1 MIPLS
6 RERSAKAVSPKFRA
20 PKKSAKD
27 KELLLAQRDF
37 LSGVAQEVPFQST
50 FWKTAKKQLKK
61 ESGGKC
67 AYCEANTEI
76 VAHGDVE
83 HYRPKS
89 VYWWLAYTYDN
100 YLYACQ
106 ICNQVYKSDNFPIAG
121 TTLFQGPAI
130 SATTTDTEIDLLAGR
145 ISPDPLAVDADYT
158 LEAYLAEHRKEMAF
172 LLNPYFDDPSEY
184 LGYEA
189 DDLTKEVKVVPTK
202 PEYAEHVKAAEDYY
216 GLNRIELRNYRYK
229 TYKTYQ
235 LFKRS
240 LLKLS
245 DETLKAEVS
254 QQLEEMQAK
263 DYLFAGMNRYFDVHP
278 VVSS

>member
-1 MIPLS
+1 MILLT
-6 RERSAKAVSPKFRA
+6 RERSAKAISLKFRA

-27 KELLLAQRDF
+27 KELLFAQRDF
-37 LSGVAQEVPFQST
+37 LSGASKEVHFQST

-100 YLYACQ
+100 YLYARQ
-106 ICNQVYKSDNFPIAG
+106 ICNQIYKSDNFPIAG
-121 TTLFQGPAI
+121 TTLFQSPIITA
-130 SATTTDTEIDLLAGR
+130 STTNAEIEQLAGH
-145 ISPDPLAVDADYT
+145 ISPDPLTVDADYT
-158 LEAYLAEHRKEMAF
+158 LAAYMDEHRKEMAF

-184 LGYEA
+184 FAYEA
-189 DDLTKEVKVVPTK
+189 DDLTKEVKIVPAKT
-202 PEYAEHVKAAEDYY
+202 EYADHVKAAEDYY

-229 TYKTYQ
+229 TYKIYQ
-235 LFKRS
+235 LFKQS
-240 LLKLS
+240 LSKLS
-245 DETLKAEVS
+245 DETLKAQVL
-254 QQLEEMQAK
+254 QQLEEMRANN
-263 DYLFAGMNRYFDVHP
+263 YLFAGMNRYFDIQT
-278 VVSS
+278 S

>member
-1 MIPLS
+1 MIPLT

-20 PKKSAKD
+20 PKKKAKD

-37 LSGVAQEVPFQST
+37 LSGASKEMLFQSA
-50 FWKTAKKQLKK
+50 FWKAAKTQLKK

-67 AYCEANTEI
+67 AYCEATTEI

-121 TTLFQGPAI
+121 TILFKSPVI
-130 SATTTDTEIDLLAGR
+130 TVSTTDAEIDHLAGH

-158 LEAYLAEHRKEMAF
+158 LSTYLDEHRKEMAF
-172 LLNPYFDDPSEY
+172 LLNPYFDDPGEY
-184 LGYEA
+184 FAYEA
-189 DDLTKEVKVVPTK
+189 DDLTKEVKVVPAK
-202 PEYAEHVKAAEDYY
+202 PEYAKHVKAAEDYY
-216 GLNRIELRNYRYK
+216 GLNRIELRNFRYK
-229 TYKTYQ
+229 TYKAYQ
-235 LFKRS
+235 LFKR
-240 LLKLS
+240 LFATLS
-245 DETLKAEVS
+245 DETLQAEVL
-254 QQLEEMQAK
+254 QQLEEMRANN
-263 DYLFAGMNRYFDVHP
+263 YLFAGMNRYFDVQT
-278 VVSS
+278 S

>member
-1 MIPLS
+1 MIPLQ
-6 RERSAKAVSPKFRA
+6 RERTVKAVSTKFRG

-37 LSGVAQEVPFQST
+37 LRGLSAEVPFQST
-50 FWKTAKKQLKK
+50 FWKTAKTQLKK

-121 TTLFQGPAI
+121 TALLQGPTI
-130 SATTTDTEIDLLAGR
+130 SATTTDAEIDQLVGQ
-145 ISPDPLAVDADYT
+145 ISPDPLAVDTEYT
-158 LEAYLAEHRKEMAF
+158 LASYVAEHRKEMAF

-184 LGYEA
+184 LAYEA
-189 DDLTKEVKVVPTK
+189 DDATKEVRVIPTK
-202 PEYAEHVKAAEDYY
+202 PEYAGHVKAAEDYY

-240 LLKLS
+240 LSRLT
-245 DETLKAEVS
+245 DERLKADVLE
-254 QQLEEMQAK
+254 QLKEMRAD
-263 DYLFAGMNRYFDVHP
+263 DYLFAGMNRYFDVQ
-278 VVSS
+278 SS